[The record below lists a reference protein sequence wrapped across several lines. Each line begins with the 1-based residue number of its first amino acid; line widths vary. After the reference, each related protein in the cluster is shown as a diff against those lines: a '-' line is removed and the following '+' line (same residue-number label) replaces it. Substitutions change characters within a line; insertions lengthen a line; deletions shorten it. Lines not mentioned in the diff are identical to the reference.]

1 MCTYVRDDEANVLR
15 IPGIHANASL
25 PMISFANNVTF
36 SAVDLRHLSF
46 HKIDVARTL
55 LRKTMGLKHLI
66 KRRDWKFDADATYL
80 VAAGLGGVG
89 RSILRWMVSKGA
101 KQLLVPSRSGAA
113 SDEAKR
119 LVGELTEKGVTIATP
134 RCDVSVA
141 SSLQGV
147 LVESRQTMG
156 PIRGCINA
164 SMVLQDSIFENM
176 TATQWRTTIR
186 SKVQTSWNLHT
197 LPAAD
202 LDFFVLLSSVSGVL
216 GKAGQSNYAA
226 GCTFQDALARFRA
239 SHGGRSAMSIDLGSM
254 RTVGG
259 VAENKELMK
268 SLKKY
273 QGYGMIEE
281 EHLSQISLGLV
292 TPDELLADGSGDM
305 PFKHM
310 YRTLYA
316 YFSQA
321 GAGPSPSAASGA
333 TTNFAAL
340 FRQADTEE
348 ERTSVV
354 VESLV
359 QKLARGLS
367 VQSEDIDVDRPL
379 HLYGVDSLVAL
390 KLRNWIGKE
399 FAADVPVFELM
410 SGRTVL
416 AIGQMVTK
424 VSQVKLAASQA

>member
-119 LVGELTEKGVTIATP
+119 LVGKLTEKGVTIATP

-281 EHLSQISLGLV
+281 EH
-292 TPDELLADGSGDM
+292 GDM